1 MTQGKV
7 VTLAVYTFAIC
18 TIMGRQLL
26 DPSRGLKGNSVD
38 MYVPT
43 FTILHFFFYMGWLKV
58 AESLINPF
66 GEDDDDFDTNY
77 LVDRNVQGAY
87 VIVDEMHEE
96 HPELI
101 KDMYFE
107 DVVPAALPFT
117 IASEHF
123 RSNQA
128 ANHGSTM
135 AVKIAEPLQEIIEPL
150 IEDKSHRVVHTVVG
164 GLVQENH
171 KEKSLKVGMLIW
183 VTRSSGQSA
192 IATFIRRRKK
202 SFFTRAADKSSP
214 KKSR

>member
-1 MTQGKV
+1 
-7 VTLAVYTFAIC
+7 
-18 TIMGRQLL
+18 
-26 DPSRGLKGNSVD
+26 
-38 MYVPT
+38 
-43 FTILHFFFYMGWLKV
+43 MGWLKV

-171 KEKSLKVGMLIW
+171 KEKSLKRKFSQPESKSVSSR
-183 VTRSSGQSA
+183 RSSGQSA

-214 KKSR
+214 KKSRAPSVSSSIHSLMSLKSFRSHDRLSENLGG